1 MRFVTA
7 HLVSDNVRIDD
18 GKLAHRRAR
27 YRPSTIWKVPQAV
40 AWRQQA
46 PRHIFSC
53 LRIELRDIGP
63 DRAELGKRGE

>member
-18 GKLAHRRAR
+18 GELAHRCAR

-40 AWRQQA
+40 ACRQQV
-46 PRHIFSC
+46 PRHIFSR
-53 LRIELRDIGP
+53 LRIELHDIGP